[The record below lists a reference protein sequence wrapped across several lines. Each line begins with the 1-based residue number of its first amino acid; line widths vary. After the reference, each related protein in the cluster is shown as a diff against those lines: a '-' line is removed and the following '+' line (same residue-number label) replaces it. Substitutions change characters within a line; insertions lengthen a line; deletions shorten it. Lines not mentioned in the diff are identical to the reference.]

1 MSERHDKVVRPAAKP
16 EGEIACD
23 FEIATEL
30 REVGFRERMSAAVL
44 GPVRELPDG
53 VEVRFRPEAWD
64 LVMQYIEVE
73 SRCCPFLD
81 LAARRTDDAVVLTV
95 TGRGEA
101 KEAILA
107 IF

>member
-1 MSERHDKVVRPAAKP
+1 MSGRDNVVRPAAKP

-30 REVGFRERMSAAVL
+30 REVGFRERMSASVL
-44 GPVRELPDG
+44 GPVRELPNG
-53 VEVRFRPEAWD
+53 VEVRFRPDAWD
-64 LVMQYIEVE
+64 LVMQYIDVE